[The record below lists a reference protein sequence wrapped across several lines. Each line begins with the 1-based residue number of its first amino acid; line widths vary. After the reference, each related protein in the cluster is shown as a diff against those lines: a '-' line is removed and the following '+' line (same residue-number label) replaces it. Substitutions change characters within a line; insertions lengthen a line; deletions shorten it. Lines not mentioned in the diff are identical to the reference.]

1 MNYNNKSV
9 LVRIE
14 QTLDRMERRLKMID
28 TRVGQL
34 HAAANFSLN
43 KYNKSTTAKAGPKKN
58 MKGGS
63 YFASNRPVLFGRA
76 QAAASLPVRRKT
88 NSNFAK
94 LKF

>member
-28 TRVGQL
+28 MRVGQL

-43 KYNKSTTAKAGPKKN
+43 KYNTKKATGPKKN
-58 MKGGS
+58 VKGGS
-63 YFASNRPVLFGRA
+63 YFAKPALFGRA
-76 QAAASLPVRRKT
+76 QASYSGPVRRKT
-88 NSNFAK
+88 NANFAK
-94 LKF
+94 LKL

>member
-1 MNYNNKSV
+1 MNNNNKSV

-14 QTLDRMERRLKMID
+14 QALDRMEQRIKMID

-43 KYNKSTTAKAGPKKN
+43 KYNTTTAKTGPKKN
-58 MKGGS
+58 KGSS

-76 QAAASLPVRRKT
+76 QTAKGPVRRKT

>member
-1 MNYNNKSV
+1 MNNNKSV

-14 QTLDRMERRLKMID
+14 QALDRMERRLKMID

-43 KYNKSTTAKAGPKKN
+43 KYNTKKS
-58 MKGGS
+58 GGS
-63 YFASNRPVLFGRA
+63 YFAKPTLFGRA
-76 QAAASLPVRRKT
+76 QPAGPARRKT
-88 NSNFAK
+88 NHNFAK

>member
-1 MNYNNKSV
+1 MNNNKSV

-43 KYNKSTTAKAGPKKN
+43 KYNTNKKAKKS
-58 MKGGS
+58 GGS
-63 YFASNRPVLFGRA
+63 YFAKPTLFGRA
-76 QAAASLPVRRKT
+76 QPAGPARRKT
-88 NSNFAK
+88 NHNFAK

>member
-1 MNYNNKSV
+1 MNNNKSV

-14 QTLDRMERRLKMID
+14 QALDRMERRLKMID
-28 TRVGQL
+28 TRVGHL

-43 KYNKSTTAKAGPKKN
+43 KYNTSTRPKKN
-58 MKGGS
+58 TGGS
-63 YFASNRPVLFGRA
+63 YFASSRPTLFGKA
-76 QAAASLPVRRKT
+76 QTSPGPVRRKT